1 MLRERLRRVPKW
13 LVVLCL
19 LLAWFNWGIEDLRL
33 GHVPDVGAHPLL
45 AVSPPWWPLRAYVS
59 RSGDEEVYFED
70 SRLLLGEDAD
80 LEYLAKK
87 RQGDLQKD
95 LADLTARVRPGPLPR
110 VPYRD
115 FPFEYPPLPLA
126 VMALPRLFASSL
138 AAYRLAYGILA
149 ALLTL
154 GAAWIGVILCN
165 DLGADGPKDPW
176 RRMALF
182 VLAMGPIL
190 VSRFDALPALLVAAA
205 VVLLL
210 RDRFFAAGLLAGAAV
225 MTKLYPLLLLVPWAA
240 TLWGERRERGAISLM
255 AGAAIAILGIASPFL
270 WLCPEAFIRSTF
282 VYGARPFQVEGL
294 VGAATV
300 LAVGKS
306 AIVGSFGSYN
316 VTSPEWLGKA
326 WALLLPVAI
335 VTCSV
340 LATRQARR
348 EPPASQEERVRRL
361 LAWTAAVL
369 ALVLIT
375 SKVLS
380 PQYLIWL
387 VPLGVT
393 TTGPKLHRWA
403 IAAAALTQVFYPIL
417 YDLFVEHGSRLVAL
431 IVVGRNAVLI
441 GLAVAMLRAALDSS
455 KHRAPRRARI

>member
-13 LVVLCL
+13 LVILCL

-33 GHVPDVGAHPLL
+33 GHVPDLRAHPLL

-87 RQGDLQKD
+87 RQGDFAKD
-95 LADLTARVRPGPLPR
+95 LADLTAKVRPGSAPR

-115 FPFEYPPLPLA
+115 FPFEYPPLPLV

-154 GAAWIGVILCN
+154 AAAAVGVALCN
-165 DLGADGPKDPW
+165 ELGADRPKDPW

-190 VSRFDALPALLVAAA
+190 VSRFDALPALLVALA
-205 VVLLL
+205 VLLL
-210 RDRFFAAGLLAGAAV
+210 VRDRFFVAGLFAGAAV
-225 MTKLYPLLLLVPWAA
+225 MAKLYPLLLLAPWVAM
-240 TLWGERRERGAISLM
+240 LWGERRGRAATALL
-255 AGAAIAILGIASPFL
+255 AGAAVAMVGIASPFL
-270 WLCPEAFIRSTF
+270 CLSPEAFLRSTF
-282 VYGARPFQVEGL
+282 VYGARPFQVEGI

-300 LAVGKS
+300 LALGKS

-316 VTSPEWLGKA
+316 VTSPDWLGNA
-326 WALLLPVAI
+326 WALLLPVTIA
-335 VTCSV
+335 TCGV
-340 LATRQARR
+340 LVARQARR
-348 EPPASQEERVRRL
+348 DPPVSRAARTTRL
-361 LAWTAAVL
+361 LAWTAATL
-369 ALVLIT
+369 ALVLVT

-393 TTGPKLHRWA
+393 TTGPTLHRWA

-431 IVVGRNAVLI
+431 IVVGRNAMLV
-441 GLAVAMLRAALDSS
+441 GLAAFMLRAALRSPTQ
-455 KHRAPRRARI
+455 REPRPAG